1 MSNLFSSISPKT
13 TNFHLTIQGIHV
25 CSPAEYIMEGIVS
38 KMYDVYSFGVI
49 LLETISGM
57 CGSKSARRQSS
68 IAWVSNYY
76 NIYILYINICMSYLP
91 L

>member
-38 KMYDVYSFGVI
+38 KMYDAYSFCVI
-49 LLETISGM
+49 LLETISCM
-57 CGSKSARRQSS
+57 CRSEPARHQASLNGY
-68 IAWVSNYY
+68 VTKT
-76 NIYILYINICMSYLP
+76 INFVM
-91 L
+91 